1 MLDTASDPV
10 RARPDLVESLIFRS
24 GAPAARLAHAR
35 IGAEMLEEATQD
47 GEVWRREAEQL
58 RVALDSRIAIEQA
71 KGMLRERIGLPID
84 SAFHLLR
91 SSARGNGQKLHGL
104 ASEVVASFAT
114 PEPILRELA
123 RHPEFM
129 SMPRE
134 QRIVQTEEFYRRI
147 NDLIARNGTRGDRR
161 YMCECANPYCNETLA
176 VTDGDITR
184 LHSVSGYY
192 VILPGHEIP
201 DVEQVVKAT
210 EIYSIVAKDGVAQS
224 H

>member
-1 MLDTASDPV
+1 
-10 RARPDLVESLIFRS
+10 
-24 GAPAARLAHAR
+24 
-35 IGAEMLEEATQD
+35 MLEEEAIQD

-84 SAFHLLR
+84 SAFYLLR

-161 YMCECANPYCNETLA
+161 YMCECANPYCNETLD

-201 DVEQVVKAT
+201 DVEHVVQASAT
-210 EIYSIVAKDGVAQS
+210 YTIVAKDGVAQS